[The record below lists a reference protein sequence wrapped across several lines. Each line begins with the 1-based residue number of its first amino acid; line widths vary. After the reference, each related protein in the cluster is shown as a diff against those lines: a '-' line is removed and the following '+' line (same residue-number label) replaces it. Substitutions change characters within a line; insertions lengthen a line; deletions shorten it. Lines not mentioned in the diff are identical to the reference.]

1 MHTPFGRNLVPAGLA
16 VLALVG
22 CTSSNANAPKTLT
35 DFPLFSNTDGSA
47 TLAIRLVDARQRTQD
62 FADLEGADR
71 VRFTLSSAT
80 RLTAN
85 RVATDSVTIGPS
97 QSFSNIS
104 TFAGLRPGTDY
115 YLKADLYKQS
125 DLTGGESSFTQNIV
139 RGEGIG
145 GPLTL
150 NAGSTTT
157 TTIKINSVGTIAFSS
172 STSSNV
178 VSDFVVVE
186 NDTLTVDTGMTST
199 NNPSVRRI
207 EVLFRSANGS
217 QRGTTLS
224 TTTISG
230 SNTTFSWT
238 VPTYITSGSQDLGTL
253 HVYGYDASTGG
264 NQIAYKTK
272 AVTVYKGASITPA
285 TLN

>member
-1 MHTPFGRNLVPAGLA
+1 MHTPFARKVVPAGLA

-22 CTSSNANAPKTLT
+22 CTSTATNSPQSLT

-47 TLAIRLVDARQRTQD
+47 TLAVRLVDARQRTQD

-80 RLTAN
+80 RLTAS
-85 RVATDSVTIGPS
+85 RTASDSVTIGPS
-97 QSFSNIS
+97 QTFTNVS

-125 DLTGGESSFTQNIV
+125 DLASENTFTQNIV

-157 TTIKINSVGTIAFSS
+157 AVIKINSVGTIAFSN

-207 EVLFRSANGS
+207 ELVFRSANLS

-224 TTTISG
+224 TTTIAG

-238 VPTYITSGSQDLGTL
+238 VPTYITSGTQDLGTL
-253 HVYGYDASTGG
+253 HVYGYDAQTGG

>member
-1 MHTPFGRNLVPAGLA
+1 MRTMFGRFAPLAGL
-16 VLALVG
+16 VLVVG
-22 CTSSNANAPKTLT
+22 CAPGAGNQSKVAA
-35 DFPLFSNTDGSA
+35 DFPLFTNTDGSA

-62 FADLEGADR
+62 FADLEGTDR

-80 RLTAN
+80 RLTTS
-85 RVATDSVTIGPS
+85 RVASDTVTIGPS

-104 TFAGLRPGTDY
+104 SFAGLRPGTDY

-125 DLTGGESSFTQNIV
+125 DLTSESSFTQNIV

-150 NAGSTTT
+150 NAGAVTTA
-157 TTIKINSVGTIAFSS
+157 TIKINSVGSIAFSN

-199 NNPSVRRI
+199 NNPLVRRI
-207 EVLFRSANGS
+207 EVVFRSANGS
-217 QRGTTLS
+217 QRGTTMS
-224 TTTISG
+224 TTTITG
-230 SNTTFSWT
+230 TNTTFSWT
-238 VPTYITSGSQDLGTL
+238 VPTYITTGSQDLGTL
-253 HVYGYDASTGG
+253 HVYGYDATSGG

-272 AVTVYKGASITPA
+272 AITVYKGASITPA